1 VGPAESLLRAHL
13 PRDGLFPISK
23 SDRASCDN
31 YALSRSRRTAGEQVR
46 SRRPPHAPARLL
58 QCRPPPGR
66 RQAGPAR
73 PATAQCVD
81 VLRGRR
87 ARCGARQLSLL
98 TRGSWEAQV
107 IGSEEEDSRRLL
119 CEATAIVMRACLRL
133 LGIQPLYRI

>member
-1 VGPAESLLRAHL
+1 M
-13 PRDGLFPISK
+13 
-23 SDRASCDN
+23 
-31 YALSRSRRTAGEQVR
+31 
-46 SRRPPHAPARLL
+46 
-58 QCRPPPGR
+58 
-66 RQAGPAR
+66 
-73 PATAQCVD
+73 
-81 VLRGRR
+81 LRGRR